1 MATQWTSTPTLRE
14 EMTGV
19 ERLSLRV
26 SSMINHPVAQMQ
38 RWVTIHPLESD
49 AEADWHEVLGQ
60 LRETPELQLQ
70 QHDDGAVTVRWQR
83 GAAGGDDGDRAEWE
97 TRANPPPF

>member
-19 ERLSLRV
+19 ERLSLRI

-38 RWVTIHPLESD
+38 RWVTIHPLDSD
-49 AEADWHEVLGQ
+49 AQADWQEVLGQ
-60 LRETPELQLQ
+60 LDETPELQLQ
-70 QHDDGAVTVRWQR
+70 HHADGTVTVRWQR
-83 GAAGGDDGDRAEWE
+83 GAGALGDGERDGDEDSTA
-97 TRANPPPF
+97 TPPF